1 MNSIAVK
8 INRANALLL
17 KLKKSAG
24 GLGEAVMLSHEAWA
38 KPLVGPVGKA
48 GSSKD
53 LVPWNTYFW
62 LKHTLYS
69 LWWN

>member
-17 KLKKSAG
+17 KIKKSAG

-53 LVPWNTYFW
+53 LVP
-62 LKHTLYS
+62 
-69 LWWN
+69 